1 MTGHLCGAY
10 LPEQLLSALH
20 VPYLCTFHMLQHGRL
35 PCTYLDRHC
44 MLIMWPLSSGSWVG
58 SQPVICLWLRFP
70 SWLEAVYV
78 LGGAVLRET
87 WNGILPDSL
96 IVPLRWNC
104 NMVWCVCRCGALDC
118 QLCAWLL
125 FRALAN
131 KACTIRHVWCRRV
144 WGAVRW
150 QGQVGNTFGKPL
162 VSFLIKYVVMLIG
175 ISQISF
181 ISHLRFWKRG
191 AGRKVHHP

>member
-1 MTGHLCGAY
+1 
-10 LPEQLLSALH
+10 
-20 VPYLCTFHMLQHGRL
+20 
-35 PCTYLDRHC
+35 
-44 MLIMWPLSSGSWVG
+44 
-58 SQPVICLWLRFP
+58 
-70 SWLEAVYV
+70 
-78 LGGAVLRET
+78 LRET

-181 ISHLRFWKRG
+181 ISHLRFWKREQG
-191 AGRKVHHP
+191 QAGKFIMLSRTMQSIACHARHNYDMMHIPWYQVRLTLAPPSLGQLRLLAQSRLAVAYAIPIRYS